1 MRFFSGICTDL
12 HVLANVG
19 MATLR
24 FTILNVI
31 VFAIGFISNL
41 EGGFQKS
48 LAFPCAKAEMDGR
61 HVRFVDSG
69 SAGD

>member
-1 MRFFSGICTDL
+1 
-12 HVLANVG
+12 

-69 SAGD
+69 SAGDCWW